1 MRFAPGDHVH
11 VAALGKGIVR
21 EARNGGRYVIEI
33 KGRSMEVA
41 GEQLAPAERPRVAR
55 RAKDRAPAT
64 QTADVPGPAG
74 AAARSIDLHGS
85 TVDESVEI
93 LDAFLN
99 EALLAGVE
107 EVRII
112 HGRSGGRLK
121 RAVHARLKLLSSV
134 RHFRLDPRNA
144 GVTIVSL

>member
-1 MRFAPGDHVH
+1 
-11 VAALGKGIVR
+11 
-21 EARNGGRYVIEI
+21 
-33 KGRSMEVA
+33 MEVA
-41 GEQLAPAERPRVAR
+41 GAQLAPAERPRVSR
-55 RAKDRAPAT
+55 RAKDRAPAA
-64 QTADVPGPAG
+64 QTADVPGPG
-74 AAARSIDLHGS
+74 GGAARSIDLHGS

-121 RAVHARLKLLSSV
+121 RACAVHARLKLLSSV

-144 GVTIVSL
+144 GVTIVRL